1 MRHLTDIGAMKDETV
16 QEILTAAMAF
26 DAKLRAGDSIEPLLE
41 GLIQLNVFYEPS
53 TRTTFS
59 FHIAGSKL
67 GADVL
72 TLPVE
77 NSSIVKGESLRDT
90 VQTVAAQGVDL
101 LVLRAP
107 GAGTIDA
114 AKSALKA
121 MGARTAILNAGEGAF
136 GHPTQALL
144 DAATLLKAHHREP
157 KDGLGGLTVA
167 IVGDLYHSRVA
178 ASTAP
183 LFKRLGAEV
192 RLCGPEDL
200 LPSGKLSQQVDLTTT
215 SRDEALDGADVVMAL
230 RVQTER
236 FGDELPIDPD
246 LYRSDYGLSMEAL
259 SFAKPTAFVMHP
271 GPINRGT
278 EIDSDVAE
286 DASRSLILQQVAMGV
301 PTRMACLAWAAER

>member
-1 MRHLTDIGAMKDETV
+1 MRHLTDIGAMNDDTV
-16 QEILTAAMAF
+16 KEILTRALEF
-26 DAKLRAGDSIEPLLE
+26 DAKLRGEEALPQLLDD
-41 GLIQLNVFYEPS
+41 LIQLNVFYEPS

-59 FHIAGSKL
+59 FHIAGRRL
-67 GADVL
+67 GADVM

-77 NSSIVKGESLRDT
+77 NSSVVKGESLRDT

-121 MGARTAILNAGEGAF
+121 MGAGTAILNAGEGAF

-144 DAATLLKAHHREP
+144 DAATLLKAHHRELAG
-157 KDGLGGLTVA
+157 GLEGLTVA

-183 LFKRLGAEV
+183 LFKRMGAEV
-192 RLCGPEDL
+192 RLCAPEDL
-200 LPSGKLSQQVDLTTT
+200 LPSKKLSEQVDLTTT

-230 RVQTER
+230 RIQTER
-236 FGDELPIDPD
+236 FGDELPIDPA
-246 LYRSDYGLSMEAL
+246 LYRADYGLSMEAL
-259 SFAKPTAFVMHP
+259 SFAKPTAFIMHP
-271 GPINRGT
+271 GPINRGI

-286 DASRSLILQQVAMGV
+286 DTSRSLILSQVEMGV